1 MRLLHT
7 GDLHLDSAFCCYGL
21 RDAEAQREAGRELLK
36 RIFECAKNEKC
47 EMILIAGDL
56 FDSKVVTPRSG
67 ELFCSLVEECKI
79 PVVLSPGNHDFYFN
93 GSFYS
98 KAQKRLGDKLILFT
112 TPELQ
117 VFDIDEL
124 GVRVCGYAF
133 TGMTLTESPL
143 ANADMPEDNG
153 YIKLLCAHADLSSP
167 ISRYAPITAGEIK
180 RAGFDYAALGHIH
193 KNAFEIYNDGMTRYC
208 GFTEGRSFDELGE
221 GGVWIVDV
229 DTDGCRAERKILSSQ
244 VFIITETELPSYE
257 GIESFKNALCDII
270 RDREYPTSTHLRL
283 ILTGNAT
290 SEFDINS
297 EICEKIRQE
306 CGLEQLEIY
315 DETLP
320 LLDGEYLER
329 DTTLRGEVYRSLL
342 PKLSEGTPKER
353 RIALKALRIA
363 LAAIDGKSVL
373 DAGR

>member
-7 GDLHLDSAFCCYGL
+7 GDLHLDSAFCSYGL

-36 RIFECAKNEKC
+36 RVFECAKNEKC

-67 ELFCSLVEECKI
+67 ELFCSLVEKYEI
-79 PVVLSPGNHDFYFN
+79 PVVLSPGNHDFYFS

-98 KAQKRLGDKLILFT
+98 KAQKRLGERLFLFT

-117 VFDIDEL
+117 IFDIDEL

-133 TGMTLTESPL
+133 TGITLTESPL
-143 ANADMPEDNG
+143 ANADMPADNG

-167 ISRYAPITAGEIK
+167 ISRYAPITAGEIQ

-193 KNAFEIYNDGMTRYC
+193 KNAFEIYNGGMTRYC
-208 GFTEGRSFDELGE
+208 GFAEGRSFDELGE

-229 DTDGCRAERKILSSQ
+229 DTEGCRAERKILSSQ
-244 VFIITETELPSYE
+244 VFIIDETEIPSYE
-257 GIESFKNALCDII
+257 GAESFKDALCNII
-270 RDREYPTSTHLRL
+270 KDRKYPVATHLRL
-283 ILTGNAT
+283 VLTGNAV
-290 SEFDINS
+290 SDFDINTELCD
-297 EICEKIRQE
+297 EIRKACD
-306 CGLEQLEIY
+306 LEQLEIY

-342 PKLSEGTPKER
+342 PKLSEGTPSER